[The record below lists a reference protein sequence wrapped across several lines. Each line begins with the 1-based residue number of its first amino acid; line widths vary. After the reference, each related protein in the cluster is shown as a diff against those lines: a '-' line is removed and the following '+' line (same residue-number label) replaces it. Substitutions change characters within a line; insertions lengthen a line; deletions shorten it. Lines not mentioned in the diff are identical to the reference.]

1 MLIVG
6 VNQTYQKTEQ
16 ANNCF
21 IWHSCKE
28 GWLALKT
35 EGSALLDQLLSA
47 APRKLPRAPRRTPV
61 SRGTQLGCARTNW
74 NKNWGSVRPIIFVLF
89 FTQPHL
95 WGENLCMF
103 LPLCILN
110 TIDSLK
116 CSGMTNVA
124 GSH

>member
-47 APRKLPRAPRRTPV
+47 APQLTRAPRRAPMA
-61 SRGTQLGCARTNW
+61 GGAELCCART
-74 NKNWGSVRPIIFVLF
+74 KKGR
-89 FTQPHL
+89 
-95 WGENLCMF
+95 
-103 LPLCILN
+103 
-110 TIDSLK
+110 
-116 CSGMTNVA
+116 
-124 GSH
+124 

>member
-74 NKNWGSVRPIIFVLF
+74 NKNWGSVRPIIFVLC
-89 FTQPHL
+89 FTFVGRQVLHVSEKL
-95 WGENLCMF
+95 YIE
-103 LPLCILN
+103 
-110 TIDSLK
+110 
-116 CSGMTNVA
+116 
-124 GSH
+124 HH